1 VSAAAEHALRTL
13 GGKLRDQAK
22 GIPDMSGGYVLR
34 AMAAAHELTA
44 DQLESERKA
53 LEARLCENETG
64 VEYNPKGK
72 RK

>member
-1 VSAAAEHALRTL
+1 
-13 GGKLRDQAK
+13 
-22 GIPDMSGGYVLR
+22 MSGGYVLQ
-34 AMAAAHELTA
+34 AMATAHELTA
-44 DQLESERKA
+44 DQLETERKA